1 MFYGSPCYSAQL
13 YDELLDVKKQDR
25 HSSPNPSFGKNFR
38 SGEVYF
44 RAFMRIA
51 MGQIRSTD
59 LKQRM
64 TSFLNGY
71 RVVDV

>member
-13 YDELLDVKKQDR
+13 YDELLDVKKQAR

-44 RAFMRIA
+44 RAFMGIA
-51 MGQIRSTD
+51 MVQIQVANLLQAAKRAFV
-59 LKQRM
+59 KIKK
-64 TSFLNGY
+64 
-71 RVVDV
+71 